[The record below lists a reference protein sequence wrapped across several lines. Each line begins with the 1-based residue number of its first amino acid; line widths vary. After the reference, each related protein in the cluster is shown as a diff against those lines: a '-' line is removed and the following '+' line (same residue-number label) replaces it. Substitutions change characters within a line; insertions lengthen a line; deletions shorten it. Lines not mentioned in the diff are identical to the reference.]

1 MDFTRSEESQSIQE
15 LAAQI
20 FADQAGDEALKR
32 FDRHEIAYHAE
43 LWKLLAEAGLIG
55 VALAEEHGGS
65 GLGFT
70 ELCAVFEEQGRHV
83 AALPLLATVVLG
95 ALPIAAFGS
104 EAQRAHWLPA
114 VARGDVLLSGALC
127 CPDAGGHAD
136 HLPRASADGAGWRLD
151 GTLDRVPYS
160 LEAAAIMVPACADDG
175 AMHVFLVPAD
185 ATGLTRERQRGT
197 NHEPVDTLEFT
208 GVKVAT
214 TDMLGKPGEGACI
227 AEWIGTRAATALG
240 FMQLG
245 VLSDAL
251 RRTAAHTIERKQFGK
266 PLAGFQAVAH
276 RAADAYI
283 DVEALRSTAWQAA
296 WRMSESLPAES
307 AVASLAWWACEAGH
321 RVGHAC
327 QHLHGGAGA
336 DLDAP
341 IHRYFLWARQIELS
355 LGGSNRIL
363 ARFGAS
369 LSNQTIEIGL

>member
-1 MDFTRSEESQSIQE
+1 M
-15 LAAQI
+15 
-20 FADQAGDEALKR
+20 
-32 FDRHEIAYHAE
+32 
-43 LWKLLAEAGLIG
+43 
-55 VALAEEHGGS
+55 
-65 GLGFT
+65 
-70 ELCAVFEEQGRHV
+70 
-83 AALPLLATVVLG
+83 
-95 ALPIAAFGS
+95 
-104 EAQRAHWLPA
+104 
-114 VARGDVLLSGALC
+114 
-127 CPDAGGHAD
+127 
-136 HLPRASADGAGWRLD
+136 
-151 GTLDRVPYS
+151 PYS
-160 LEAAAIMVPACADDG
+160 LEAAAIVVPACADDG

-185 ATGLTRERQRGT
+185 ATGLRRERQRGT

-251 RRTAAHTIERKQFGK
+251 RRTAAHTVERKQFGK

-283 DVEALRSTAWQAA
+283 DIEALRSTVWQAA
-296 WRMSESLPAES
+296 WRMSEGLPAES

-336 DLDAP
+336 DLDYP
-341 IHRYFLWARQIELS
+341 IHRYFLWARQIELTP
-355 LGGSNRIL
+355 GRQQPDP
-363 ARFGAS
+363 GALRRQS
-369 LSNQTIEIGL
+369 FQPDIEIGL

>member
-20 FADQAGDEALKR
+20 FSDQSGDEALKR
-32 FDRHEIAYHAE
+32 FDRQEIAYHAE
-43 LWKLLAEAGLIG
+43 LWRLLAEAGLIG

-83 AALPLLATVVLG
+83 AALPLLASVVLG
-95 ALPIAAFGS
+95 ALPIAEYGS
-104 EAQRAHWLPA
+104 EAQRAAYLPA
-114 VARGDVLLSGALC
+114 VARGEVLLSGALC
-127 CPDAGGHAD
+127 YPEADGHAD
-136 HLPRASADGAGWRLD
+136 ALPRLSADGALWRLD
-151 GTLDRVPYS
+151 GALARVPYG
-160 LEAAAIMVPACADDG
+160 LEAAALVVPARAADG
-175 AMHVFLVPAD
+175 ALHVFLVPAD
-185 ATGLTRERQRGT
+185 AAGLSCQRQRGT
-197 NHEPVDTLEFT
+197 NHEPLDTLELA
-208 GVKVAT
+208 GVRLGAAEL
-214 TDMLGKPGEGACI
+214 LGKPGEGGRI
-227 AEWIGTRAATALG
+227 VEWIGTRAATALG
-240 FMQLG
+240 FVQLG
-245 VLSDAL
+245 VLADAL
-251 RRTAAHTIERKQFGK
+251 RRTAAHTVERKQFGK
-266 PLAGFQAVAH
+266 PIAGFQAVAH

-283 DVEALRSTAWQAA
+283 DIEALRSTAWQAA
-296 WRMSESLPAES
+296 WRLSGSLPAES

-341 IHRYFLWARQIELS
+341 IHRYYLWARQIELC

-369 LSNQTIEIGL
+369 LSHQSIEIGL

>member
-1 MDFTRSEESQSIQE
+1 
-15 LAAQI
+15 
-20 FADQAGDEALKR
+20 
-32 FDRHEIAYHAE
+32 
-43 LWKLLAEAGLIG
+43 
-55 VALAEEHGGS
+55 
-65 GLGFT
+65 
-70 ELCAVFEEQGRHV
+70 
-83 AALPLLATVVLG
+83 
-95 ALPIAAFGS
+95 
-104 EAQRAHWLPA
+104 
-114 VARGDVLLSGALC
+114 
-127 CPDAGGHAD
+127 
-136 HLPRASADGAGWRLD
+136 
-151 GTLDRVPYS
+151 
-160 LEAAAIMVPACADDG
+160 
-175 AMHVFLVPAD
+175 
-185 ATGLTRERQRGT
+185 
-197 NHEPVDTLEFT
+197 VDTLEFT